1 MVDIVNEEFRII
13 TSRHITYITDFGES
27 KNDFLTIIMFVGLL
41 NQVVSFQNI
50 VF

>member
-1 MVDIVNEEFRII
+1 MMDIINKEMRII
-13 TSRHITYITDFGES
+13 TGSYITYITNFGES
-27 KNDFLTIIMFVGLL
+27 KNDFLTIIMFIRLL